1 MTRPNNDLRAGLSL
15 PPADSVVDEMLRDSE
30 RRQNEASLS
39 QEERR
44 LLIEHR
50 KREQAR
56 KEAERNKSK
65 EQAANRLVLLLPKE
79 LKEHIV
85 RLAEAQRVTQSQV
98 VTFFLYEALLAYRNG
113 NIRFEEYLMPSN
125 SPRYDWMLIHPM
137 DSERFSRFSKKR
149 QKRVR

>member
-1 MTRPNNDLRAGLSL
+1 MTRPNNDIRSGLSL
-15 PPADSVVDEMLRDSE
+15 PPADSVVDEMLRNSE

-56 KEAERNKSK
+56 KEAEKNKSK

-79 LKEHIV
+79 LKEYIA

-113 NIRFEEYLMPSN
+113 NIRFEEYLMPSD
-125 SPRYDWMLIHPM
+125 SPRYDWMLIHPL
-137 DSERFSRFSKKR
+137 DSERFTRFSKKR

>member
-1 MTRPNNDLRAGLSL
+1 MARPNNDIRSALSL

-30 RRQNEASLS
+30 RKQSEASLS

-50 KREQAR
+50 KRKQSR

-79 LKEHIV
+79 LKEHIA

-98 VTFFLYEALLAYRNG
+98 VTFFLYEALLAYRDG
-113 NIRFEEYLMPSN
+113 RIRFEEYLLPTD
-125 SPRYDWMLIHPM
+125 SPRYDWNLIHPL
-137 DSERFSRFSKKR
+137 DSERFSRFSEKR
-149 QKRVR
+149 QKRAR